1 MSEFEKTKGAIFPVS
16 ALYIQLDTNT
26 GTDGESSIQLFKRS
40 MIKMPKM
47 DTPPLLTSEYPFFT
61 KNVRY
66 PKSIENDDWK
76 DKYEFFFNRELFMDR
91 LRTEIEKNPGSYK
104 EKLTSKDDE
113 SEADK
118 LYEWMQ
124 ETEKH
129 NIMVTLR
136 AIFPIPEVFGKAMK
150 NSYEHILKNESNLR
164 ISNDINIRSVAN
176 IFGFMYKFGIAS
188 KEKEKYFI
196 NIGGKRYEVDDVIWE
211 NDLINHPVYK
221 AFLNSQRSTYEEVE
235 KSAPDVEEKYL
246 TYMRKLNDDLTD
258 MATKEKFHRDF
269 FKFSGECENEKDC
282 KEDKK
287 LFEFFKKNIKNE
299 KEQEIK
305 KKYAKE
311 NDTQFQYLTHIHFLK
326 KYHDEFEKE
335 IDADY
340 TESSLKTYN
349 LFKYNYDKMNKLNP
363 TNRKQLEKDATN
375 INNYFDVEIHSIFS
389 LEHDEPTEEEFENNL
404 INDYVNYLKTDTILM
419 LRMHIM
425 SKIDNQSQDTNR
437 YLNTNTDRK
446 NTITT
451 ITDKLKRLSN
461 ETGDSAVETIISIK
475 EDLDNHRQL
484 HSSEGIS
491 VFMERDYEAIFERLL
506 RSAIEIK
513 AASVVLKFAKNNVP
527 MNLTGKK
534 LDGTDVSPVNQR
546 IIKYIGEFFGT
557 EASINNQLSTNV
569 NNVYEPVRKTSNKEL
584 YKVLKLFKLGDVIMK
599 KEYKM
604 SSSEIDEYRE
614 VLEKIHEQYISN
626 RRQKT
631 NDLDEYL
638 YTGVDEVKSSAGSGE
653 EKKTETEIRRNVQEI
668 YVRLDLVDAD
678 MFEKASKPGCKLLD
692 KELEQEY
699 MYLVDPRNKNN
710 SSLSRFRNLDFESV
724 APNPMIAAA
733 ESQGFTESVGR
744 GKSAIFNGRKD
755 DVGVL
760 HENGKP
766 EDVKNATNPLANA
779 VKGGVQGGVPDGIK
793 GGSRKRI
800 KLSRRNRANNRH
812 KTLRNR

>member
-1 MSEFEKTKGAIFPVS
+1 MSETEKTKSVIFPVS

-26 GTDGESSIQLFKRS
+26 GANGEGSIQLFKRS

-47 DTPPLLTSEYPFFT
+47 DTPPLLNSEYPFFT

-76 DKYEFFFNRELFMDR
+76 AKYEFFFNRELFMDR
-91 LRTEIEKNPGSYK
+91 LRIEIDNNPKCYK
-104 EKLTSKDDE
+104 ESLTSNDDE
-113 SEADK
+113 SESEK
-118 LYEWMQ
+118 LYEWMK

-129 NIMVTLR
+129 NVMVTLR

-150 NSYEHILKNESNLR
+150 SSYDHILKNESNSR

-235 KSAPDVEEKYL
+235 KSAPEVEEKYL

-258 MATKEKFHRDF
+258 MATKEKFQRDF
-269 FKFSGECENEKDC
+269 FKFSGECKNENDC
-282 KEDKK
+282 KDDKK

-326 KYHDEFEKE
+326 KYHDEFEKDS
-335 IDADY
+335 DADFVDISVPTY
-340 TESSLKTYN
+340 KSFKES
-349 LFKYNYDKMNKLNP
+349 YDKMNELNP
-363 TNRKQLEKDATN
+363 TNREQLEKNAEN
-375 INNYFDVEIHSIFS
+375 INKYFDVEIESIFS
-389 LEHDEPTEEEFENNL
+389 LEHDEPTEEEFENSL

-446 NTITT
+446 NTITI

-506 RSAIEIK
+506 KSAIEIK

-614 VLEKIHEQYISN
+614 VLEKIHDQYISN

-733 ESQGFTESVGR
+733 ES
-744 GKSAIFNGRKD
+744 
-755 DVGVL
+755 
-760 HENGKP
+760 GKP

-779 VKGGVQGGVPDGIK
+779 VQSGVQDGIK
-793 GGSRKRI
+793 GGSRKRN
-800 KLSRRNRANNRH
+800 KWSRQTRANNRH
-812 KTLRNR
+812 KTLRNHL